1 MESPFYEEVIKR
13 WLEEGKQQGL
23 EQGIERGAREATI
36 ENTLTVVTECFP
48 FADIVALKSRLEDIS
63 DINRLKQLGVAASL
77 APSFEAFQYKLVASE
92 NGSD

>member
-13 WLEEGKQQGL
+13 WLEEGKQRGL

-36 ENTLTVVTECFP
+36 ENTLAVVTERFP
-48 FADIVALKSRLEDIS
+48 FADIVALKSRLEGIS
-63 DINRLKQLGVAASL
+63 DIDRLKQLGVAASL
-77 APSFEAFQYKLVASE
+77 ASTFEAFQYKLVASE

>member
-23 EQGIERGAREATI
+23 EQGIKRGAREATI
-36 ENTLTVVTECFP
+36 ENTLAVVTERFP
-48 FADIVALKSRLEDIS
+48 FADIVALKSRLEGIS
-63 DINRLKQLGVAASL
+63 DIGRLKRLGVAASL
-77 APSFEAFQYKLVASE
+77 APSFEAFQYKLGASE